1 MDGKET
7 KKLGAKQDDL
17 LDVFFEQIR
26 SVAEFAA
33 QVWNS
38 SLTGEQVASIE
49 RITKTVLHVILG
61 DEYKSY
67 NSALKGLGL
76 EKLSDR
82 GRKICTK
89 FAKKSLIHNKF
100 SKWFNSNHRMF
111 KWVKQNKFCTMICK
125 TLRIEMS
132 PLSYLTKPLNNK
144 LWNTIQ
150 DCDSEL

>member
-26 SVAEFAA
+26 SVSEFAA

-67 NSALKGLGL
+67 NSALKGLEL

-82 GRKICTK
+82 RRKICTK
-89 FAKKSLIHNKF
+89 FAKKSLKHNKF
-100 SKWFNSNHRMF
+100 SKWFKPNPRMF
-111 KWVKQNKFCTMICK
+111 KWVKQNKFCPVICK
-125 TLRIEMS
+125 TLRFEMS
-132 PLSYLTKPLNNK
+132 PLSYLAKGSPCN
-144 LWNTIQ
+144 
-150 DCDSEL
+150 